1 MLNGDRAHQIMELRP
16 IGEVVV
22 LLCVFIAGCV
32 ATHHVGEPGLP
43 EKDGKA
49 SYYAGKYA
57 GHPTASGEI
66 FDPDAITAAHR
77 TLPFGTR
84 VRVTRTDGADGP
96 SVVVRINDR
105 GPFKDGRV
113 IDLSKAA
120 AQQLRMIGEG
130 VVPVQLKVVSYPEG
144 VETSSSEPSDAAW

>member
-1 MLNGDRAHQIMELRP
+1 MELRP
-16 IGEVVV
+16 VGEVLA
-22 LLCVFIAGCV
+22 LLCAFVAGCV
-32 ATHHVGEPGLP
+32 ATQQVGEPGLP
-43 EKDGKA
+43 EKEGKA

-66 FDPDAITAAHR
+66 FDPEAITAAHR

-84 VRVTRTDGADGP
+84 VRVTRTDGAGGP

-130 VVPVQLKVVSYPEG
+130 VVPVRLKVVSYPEG
-144 VETSSSEPSDAAW
+144 VEASSSGPSDVAW